1 MKNKNYTGFL
11 WHAIFLS
18 LTTTFTDVNT
28 IIPSLIL
35 TVGGSAIHVGIVSA
49 IVIGLP
55 IVTKLFF
62 SSFLSAQEK
71 KKPYLLLGI
80 NLRII
85 ALMSIALT
93 LMWYKNLSFI
103 VILLLL
109 YGELLIFS
117 VGGAFASL
125 PYIYLL
131 GTFTKE
137 TRIKFF
143 TRRPMIS
150 SVGMLLSVISAR
162 YILSQWKY
170 PTQYVILFALSAA
183 SLLIASFGFR
193 MIKERS
199 IPATPKK
206 AIGKILKDLPHLFAH
221 DKNFFIFIIYS
232 NIMGAALALIPF
244 YIAYA
249 KNSFTVN
256 STMLGYI
263 LFVQIIGMFLAS
275 FIFPKIIKK
284 RGFKGVLTLRIV
296 IHSGLPL
303 LALFVAEKGSLL
315 SYLSVFFIVGFALS
329 ARAASEDAALIELT
343 DEKNRVLY
351 SALAGTLNIAI
362 IIFPFILGLLI
373 TKQGYVMV
381 FLLSSLITIGAFPVL
396 KSLQCPVDNKKLSS
410 PHTTKIF

>member
-35 TVGGSAIHVGIVSA
+35 NVGGSAIHVGIVSA

-55 IVTKLFF
+55 VVTKLFF
-62 SSFLSAQEK
+62 SSFLSAQER

-85 ALMSIALT
+85 SLISIAMT
-93 LMWYKNLSFI
+93 LIWYKNLSFI
-103 VILLLL
+103 LILMLL
-109 YGELLIFS
+109 YVELFIFS

-131 GTFTKE
+131 GTFKKE
-137 TRIKFF
+137 TRIRFF

-150 SVGMLLSVISAR
+150 SIGMLLSVISAR
-162 YILSQWKY
+162 FILSRWEY
-170 PTQYVILFALSAA
+170 PTQYVILFILSAT
-183 SLLIASFGFR
+183 SLFIASFGFR
-193 MIKERS
+193 MITERT
-199 IPATPKK
+199 IDPVPKQP
-206 AIGKILKDLPHLFAH
+206 IGTILRGIPHLLSH
-221 DKNFFIFIIYS
+221 DKNFFTFIIYS
-232 NIMGAALALIPF
+232 NIMGSALALIPF

-249 KNSFTVN
+249 KNQFTVD

-284 RGFKGVLTLRIV
+284 NGFKGVLALRIV
-296 IHSGLPL
+296 IHTGLPL
-303 LALFVAEKGSLL
+303 LALFVAKRGSLL

-373 TKQGYVMV
+373 TKQGYFIV

-396 KSLQCPVDNKKLSS
+396 KSLQCPVDKKKLRAR
-410 PHTTKIF
+410 